1 MRLGWQIASVC
12 LLGVFGSALVHSLEY
27 PLHDALGFG
36 PGFFPFCLSAIGL
49 GLSTVL
55 LVRALR
61 GKVLAGDEPEPAD
74 GDAPQPA
81 DGDAPPGPL
90 ATIRALA
97 VVLAMVLAA
106 VLLEPL
112 GYRLTVLA
120 LVAALLPVL
129 GARSLPGMALT
140 ATAASFGVFHVFYY
154 WLKVPLPIGAFGI

>member
-1 MRLGWQIASVC
+1 VRLGWQVASVC

-36 PGFFPFCLSAIGL
+36 PGFFPLCLSAIGL
-49 GLSTVL
+49 GLGTVL
-55 LVRALR
+55 LVWALR
-61 GKVLAGDEPEPAD
+61 GKMLAGDEPEPAD
-74 GDAPQPA
+74 GDAP
-81 DGDAPPGPL
+81 PGPL
-90 ATIRALA
+90 ATIKALA
-97 VVLAMVLAA
+97 VVLAMVLGA

-140 ATAASFGVFHVFYY
+140 AAAASFGVFHVFYY
-154 WLKVPLPIGAFGI
+154 WLKVPLPIGTFGI